1 MLQRFIRIISEV
13 ATAVCLAVDR
23 PLIFALA
30 VAVTTAIITTAYWA
44 AEDRAAAT
52 NTLGAGTG
60 ELDAKYRYTVEGAA
74 LAAVATSA
82 NYAAP
87 PSTSGTTRR
96 STIRRMDT
104 TRVVRRSISS
114 SGRSKSRNPILA
126 GPTSSNDDVQS

>member
-60 ELDAKYRYTVEGAA
+60 ELDAKYRDTVEGAA
-74 LAAVATSA
+74 LTAVATSA
-82 NYAAP
+82 NHAAP
-87 PSTSGTTRR
+87 PSTSGTTR
-96 STIRRMDT
+96 STNRRMDT
-104 TRVVRRSISS
+104 TAVVRRAIPS
-114 SGRSKSRNPILA
+114 SGRSKGRTPILA